1 MGEALV
7 EGDRGEGTSTL
18 RDAQLHLTRPY
29 SWYLHTHS
37 PAGRKSVPLF
47 RLESQGSITK
57 KKPIILATSKKTANQ
72 VSKLMVFVVFCP
84 FCRSEV
90 ELGDGPL
97 AAAVGQLVGDAL
109 AVALQLGKVLV
120 KDLARAQG

>member
-1 MGEALV
+1 M
-7 EGDRGEGTSTL
+7 ST
-18 RDAQLHLTRPY
+18 RTDAQLHLTRPY

-57 KKPIILATSKKTANQ
+57 KKIILATSKRTANQ
-72 VSKLMVFVVFCP
+72 VSKLVVFVVYRL

-109 AVALQLGKVLV
+109 AVALQLGEVLV
-120 KDLARAQG
+120 EDLARAQG